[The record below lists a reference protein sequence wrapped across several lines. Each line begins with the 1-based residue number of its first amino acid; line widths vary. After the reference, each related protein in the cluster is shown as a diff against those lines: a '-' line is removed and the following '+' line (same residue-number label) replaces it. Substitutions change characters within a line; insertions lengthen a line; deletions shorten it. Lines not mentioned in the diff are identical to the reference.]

1 MKTLPLSL
9 LFVIGLAAYQPGFQ
23 TDQIRKANIKRV
35 TSLVGITTKQKFVSD
50 YDQRGNLIRRV
61 GYGSDGSPLLQET
74 YKYDDKD
81 NMVEAVI
88 GGKKYTYS
96 YRYNNAGQVL
106 EARQFDS
113 EGKLRERAELRHDGS
128 GNMIEQSKFGANGN
142 LLERQLHTYQGN
154 NVVSQTLIY
163 GPDGNLTSR
172 ITYEYQ
178 GDRLARKSTY
188 GANRNLVRLN
198 VYKRDQKGLVTE
210 DLQANE
216 KGELVDRTT
225 SEYEFYPQPI
235 SFPEEVRERLPSIGR
250 SA

>member
-88 GGKKYTYS
+88 GGKKYTY
-96 YRYNNAGQVL
+96 NCIL
-106 EARQFDS
+106 T
-113 EGKLRERAELRHDGS
+113 RA
-128 GNMIEQSKFGANGN
+128 
-142 LLERQLHTYQGN
+142 
-154 NVVSQTLIY
+154 
-163 GPDGNLTSR
+163 
-172 ITYEYQ
+172 
-178 GDRLARKSTY
+178 
-188 GANRNLVRLN
+188 
-198 VYKRDQKGLVTE
+198 
-210 DLQANE
+210 
-216 KGELVDRTT
+216 TT
-225 SEYEFYPQPI
+225 S
-235 SFPEEVRERLPSIGR
+235 SVKL
-250 SA
+250 

>member
-1 MKTLPLSL
+1 
-9 LFVIGLAAYQPGFQ
+9 
-23 TDQIRKANIKRV
+23 
-35 TSLVGITTKQKFVSD
+35 
-50 YDQRGNLIRRV
+50 
-61 GYGSDGSPLLQET
+61 
-74 YKYDDKD
+74 
-81 NMVEAVI
+81 
-88 GGKKYTYS
+88 
-96 YRYNNAGQVL
+96 
-106 EARQFDS
+106 
-113 EGKLRERAELRHDGS
+113 
-128 GNMIEQSKFGANGN
+128 MIEQSKFGANGN

-163 GPDGNLTSR
+163 GPDENLTSR

-178 GDRLARKSTY
+178 GERLARKSTY
-188 GANRNLVRLN
+188 GANGNLVRRN

-235 SFPEEVRERLPSIGR
+235 SFLEEVRERLPSIGR